1 MSVLY
6 PHNTTCMSEIKQLK
20 PQSVWE
26 NFYEITR
33 VPRPS
38 KREEKIIQY
47 LLDFGKKHGI
57 ETKRDA
63 AGNVLMRKPATPGM
77 ENRKPIVLQS
87 HVDMVCEKNA
97 DVKHDFLTD
106 PIRTYVD
113 GDWVRAQG
121 TTLGAD
127 DGIGVAAQLAVLT
140 DPSVKHGP
148 VECLFTVDEETG
160 LTGAFALE
168 AGFFEGEILLNLDSE
183 DEGEI
188 FIGCAG
194 GEDTT
199 ATFSYTTVGCPADC
213 RAFRLSVTGLKGGH
227 SGDDIQKG
235 LGNSIKLLA
244 RTLHYLAEKLPIH
257 LFGIEGGNLRN
268 AIAREA
274 FANFAIAKGRVE
286 ELTARVGE
294 MRDWLKNEF
303 RTTEPDLKIELLPTD
318 ASSVVME
325 KEPQG
330 RLINLLLALPHG
342 AIEFSREIP
351 GLVETSTNLAS
362 IKKIE
367 GNRLF
372 IATSQRSSVDSAKD
386 YICASVA
393 ACFRLAGCTVE
404 HSDGYPGWAP
414 NPESPILDVTVE
426 AYRRLFCTRP
436 VVRAIHAGL
445 ECGLFLEKYPRLD
458 MVSFGPTIRG
468 AHSPEERISIET
480 VQKFWELLLAVL
492 ENAPLA

>member
-1 MSVLY
+1 M
-6 PHNTTCMSEIKQLK
+6 
-20 PQSVWE
+20 
-26 NFYEITR
+26 
-33 VPRPS
+33 
-38 KREEKIIQY
+38 
-47 LLDFGKKHGI
+47 
-57 ETKRDA
+57 
-63 AGNVLMRKPATPGM
+63 
-77 ENRKPIVLQS
+77 
-87 HVDMVCEKNA
+87 
-97 DVKHDFLTD
+97 
-106 PIRTYVD
+106 
-113 GDWVRAQG
+113 
-121 TTLGAD
+121 
-127 DGIGVAAQLAVLT
+127 
-140 DPSVKHGP
+140 
-148 VECLFTVDEETG
+148 
-160 LTGAFALE
+160 
-168 AGFFEGEILLNLDSE
+168 
-183 DEGEI
+183 
-188 FIGCAG
+188 
-194 GEDTT
+194 
-199 ATFSYTTVGCPADC
+199 
-213 RAFRLSVTGLKGGH
+213 
-227 SGDDIQKG
+227 
-235 LGNSIKLLA
+235 A

-445 ECGLFLEKYPRLD
+445 ECGLFLEKYPRID

-492 ENAPLA
+492 ENAPVA